1 MKKSILLSFVLIILM
16 AGFSAMYAQDMYEA
30 DLEILPG
37 NELYEVV
44 PNGDTFKIKAQITNH
59 GPDDIPENVIIS
71 FDILNSTFGG
81 WGLPTGLNVG
91 DSTEVMGLVSNINNN
106 TETDTLEICVVLL
119 YNASYNQINDPNSA
133 NDTACNYLILEGQA
147 VSIHENTKEAFAS
160 YPNPFNEKLT
170 LDFKD
175 KKLQNAHIVIYDV
188 LGKEVLRKDIENQE
202 KIEIPTANWNKGM
215 YFIEMQGLDE
225 RINWKVLKE

>member
-1 MKKSILLSFVLIILM
+1 
-16 AGFSAMYAQDMYEA
+16 
-30 DLEILPG
+30 
-37 NELYEVV
+37 
-44 PNGDTFKIKAQITNH
+44 
-59 GPDDIPENVIIS
+59 
-71 FDILNSTFGG
+71 
-81 WGLPTGLNVG
+81 
-91 DSTEVMGLVSNINNN
+91 NINNN

-160 YPNPFNEKLT
+160 YPNPFNEKLYIE
-170 LDFKD
+170 LKEWNF
-175 KKLQNAHIVIYDV
+175 QNGYIVIYDI
-188 LGKEVLRKDIENQE
+188 LGKEIHRESIKNQE